1 MDDAR
6 ASELLRHIPTLA
18 SLDEA
23 TGFRERLR
31 DQGECTGEVMVRLA
45 QRMDVLAGR
54 EGKR

>member
-6 ASELLRHIPTLA
+6 AAELIAKIPTLA

-23 TGFRERLR
+23 TGFREQLR
-31 DQGECTGEVMVRLA
+31 DQVECTGEVMVRLA
-45 QRMDVLAGR
+45 QRMDLLAAR